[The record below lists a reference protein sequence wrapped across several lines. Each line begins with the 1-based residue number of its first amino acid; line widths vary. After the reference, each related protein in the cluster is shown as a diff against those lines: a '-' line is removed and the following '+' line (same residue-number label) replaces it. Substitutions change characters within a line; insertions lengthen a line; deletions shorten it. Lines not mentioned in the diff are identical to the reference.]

1 MRRLALR
8 SLRHRSTAFVAT
20 FVTVLLGTAL
30 IGSFATLIETAFGPV
45 SDADA
50 ESLTIMG
57 AVVGG
62 WGALIVLFSV
72 ASTMGITV
80 RQRAAEIGLLR
91 TIGGTPRQAR
101 RLIRSEAFLVTSIAA
116 VAGAALAWPGGR
128 ALLAMLRSGGMVA
141 DGVEYAGGAR
151 LSRVRPRSAW
161 C

>member
-1 MRRLALR
+1 MTGLALR
-8 SLRHRSTAFVAT
+8 SLRHRSTAFTAT

-30 IGSFATLIETAFGPV
+30 IGSFATLVETASGPV
-45 SDADA
+45 SDVDA

-80 RQRAAEIGLLR
+80 RQRTAEIGLLR

-101 RLIRSEAFLVTSIAA
+101 RLIRSEALLVTA
-116 VAGAALAWPGGR
+116 VAAAAGAVLAWPGGR
-128 ALLAMLRSGGMVA
+128 ALLAMLRSGGMVG
-141 DGVEYAGGAR
+141 DGVEYRRRGGLAR
-151 LSRVRPRSAW
+151 RRPPRAW